1 MKNQFKLP
9 LIALAMS
16 SSLAACHGNKS
27 GGSADSLKADS
38 TSVTKVDST
47 VKPDTSK
54 KDSSKMAGGD
64 TTKKIDTITKTTVKT
79 TEEKKT
85 SKKKE

>member
-1 MKNQFKLP
+1 MKNYFKLP
-9 LIALAMS
+9 IIAAAMS
-16 SSLAACHGNKS
+16 LSLAACHGNKS

-54 KDSSKMAGGD
+54 KDSAKMMSGD

>member
-16 SSLAACHGNKS
+16 LSLAACKGNKS
-27 GGSADSLKADS
+27 GGTADSLKADS
-38 TSVTKVDST
+38 SSVTKVDST

-54 KDSSKMAGGD
+54 KDSSKMAAGD
-64 TTKKIDTITKTTVKT
+64 TTKKIDTVKKTTVKT

-85 SKKKE
+85 STKKN